1 MELCL
6 RSWNISNWRYQCL
19 ILGVSNKICFCIY
32 TFKMWWCL
40 GRGGSLNYVNNF
52 IWWCLGGD
60 HSPAW
65 TIFLWFQDHLRHW
78 IETSVQSTKLSHKHF
93 SDKIPLWS
101 FCAYVRFYRIII
113 FCYKTTFW
121 FLRFETFWDLQNFL
135 SLSHVKTSWLVMSY
149 LGLAQ
154 FFSIYI
160 SFCF

>member
-1 MELCL
+1 MVLGEGGVTQLCKQF
-6 RSWNISNWRYQCL
+6 YMM
-19 ILGVSNKICFCIY
+19 V
-32 TFKMWWCL
+32 
-40 GRGGSLNYVNNF
+40 
-52 IWWCLGGD
+52 LGGD
-60 HSPAW
+60 HSTMWTILYDGAWGGDHSPTW

-135 SLSHVKTSWLVMSY
+135 SLPHVKTSWLVMSY

>member
-1 MELCL
+1 MV
-6 RSWNISNWRYQCL
+6 
-19 ILGVSNKICFCIY
+19 LG
-32 TFKMWWCL
+32 
-40 GRGGSLNYVNNF
+40 GGGSLNYVNNF
-52 IWWCLGGD
+52 IWWCLGGN
-60 HSPAW
+60 HSPTW
-65 TIFLWFQDHLRHW
+65 TTFLWFQDHLRHW

-113 FCYKTTFW
+113 FRYKTTFW
-121 FLRFETFWDLQNFL
+121 FVRFETFWDLQNFL
-135 SLSHVKTSWLVMSY
+135 SLFHVKTSWLVMSY

>member
-19 ILGVSNKICFCIY
+19 ILGVSNKIYFCIY

-40 GRGGSLNYVNNF
+40 G
-52 IWWCLGGD
+52 GD
-60 HSPAW
+60 HSPTW

>member
-1 MELCL
+1 MVLGEGGVTQLCKQF
-6 RSWNISNWRYQCL
+6 YMM
-19 ILGVSNKICFCIY
+19 V
-32 TFKMWWCL
+32 
-40 GRGGSLNYVNNF
+40 
-52 IWWCLGGD
+52 LGGD
-60 HSPAW
+60 HSTMWTILYDGAW
-65 TIFLWFQDHLRHW
+65 GGDHSPTRTIFLWFQDHLRHW

-93 SDKIPLWS
+93 SDKIPFWN

-135 SLSHVKTSWLVMSY
+135 SLPHVKTSWLVMSY